1 VDEMPRGQ
9 RTLSAK
15 DIPDDDLL
23 LWIPTLMAVSLPDTT
38 YSDDAPILKASALA
52 FARVAECAVE
62 QYSELL
68 RQGTVTTFRRRARH
82 LIESTLC
89 ENMYL
94 AGQRRCAEALLAEGV
109 MTEQRHI
116 ELKESFRE
124 YELTAWRTAAGL
136 SAGILN
142 DIEKRATRKSKKGRP
157 RGASTIDSIARLFD
171 SEIAKVAADSCGVR
185 PSKEQIFSAI
195 PNVVRK
201 YLEDGK
207 LRWLGDPGHPQDAVD
222 SHSKRI
228 RASIENLLATHKGGG
243 YSITRRSE

>member
-1 VDEMPRGQ
+1 MPRGQ

-23 LWIPTLMAVSLPDTT
+23 FWVPTLVAVSLPDTT
-38 YSDDAPILKASALA
+38 YSEDAPILQASALA

-62 QYSELL
+62 QYSKTL
-68 RQGTVTTFRRRARH
+68 RQGTVTTFRRRARY

-89 ENMYL
+89 ENMYI
-94 AGQRRCAEALLAEGV
+94 AGYRSCAGALLAEGV
-109 MTEQRHI
+109 LTGQRHI
-116 ELKESFRE
+116 ELKELFRQH
-124 YELTAWRTAAGL
+124 ELSAWRTAAGL

-142 DIEKRATRKSKKGRP
+142 DIEKQTTRKSKKGRP
-157 RGASTIDSIARLFD
+157 KGTPAIDSIARLFD

-185 PSKEQIFSAI
+185 HSKEQIFAAI

-228 RASIENLLATHKGGG
+228 RAYVDNLLATNKGGG
-243 YSITRRSE
+243 YSITRRSA